1 MQEPLQ
7 EEELI
12 DSEPKPVLVQDLWL
26 GLLESIIN
34 NFIDLDA
41 ETKLALSERQGLIIR
56 VKTVDPYAVFYAHI
70 TSTGVELS
78 SESLGV
84 ARVRISGSF
93 LGLMGALVGGH
104 GVGPRG
110 RLQIWGEREQA
121 DWVRNTLRQFNLRT
135 SAQRWL
141 KSHVNITELWQK
153 VRQNDPSWISDL
165 MPMPAMLK
173 EALAEIRALQGQLA
187 EQQVA
192 WQAQQSAWQSQRRWD
207 IVIILTVLTAL
218 VLSLLPGTDIQERLH
233 GLSSEHILWVAMAF
247 TVISTRF
254 WRR

>member
-7 EEELI
+7 EEELN

-84 ARVRISGSF
+84 ARVRID
-93 LGLMGALVGGH
+93 
-104 GVGPRG
+104 R
-110 RLQIWGEREQA
+110 
-121 DWVRNTLRQFNLRT
+121 
-135 SAQRWL
+135 
-141 KSHVNITELWQK
+141 KSV
-153 VRQNDPSWISDL
+153 V
-165 MPMPAMLK
+165 
-173 EALAEIRALQGQLA
+173 
-187 EQQVA
+187 
-192 WQAQQSAWQSQRRWD
+192 
-207 IVIILTVLTAL
+207 
-218 VLSLLPGTDIQERLH
+218 
-233 GLSSEHILWVAMAF
+233 
-247 TVISTRF
+247 
-254 WRR
+254 